1 MINESGFSDHIRC
14 DGKPAFVKCRR
25 KMRLLLLHR
34 LVLDLLGGDLADQ
47 VFRLTDAQQVA
58 VGGVL

>member
-1 MINESGFSDHIRC
+1 MC
-14 DGKPAFVKCRR
+14 
-25 KMRLLLLHR
+25 LLLLHR

-47 VFRLTDAQQVA
+47 VFRLAGAQQVA